1 MKFPSEP
8 FKITVVEP
16 IGRTTCEEREQ
27 LLSEAEPMTV

>member
-16 IGRTTCEEREQ
+16 IGRTTCEKQ
-27 LLSEAEPMTV
+27 KQFQSETEPMTV